1 MTRRSRRSDPTPE
14 HEPQEPTD
22 MPEPTDTTDP
32 VTDALLSGVSP
43 DLITA
48 ELRHEVTRAA
58 LACEIA
64 RQVADASSAAT
75 GALATALMDHDVSAA
90 ITAAG
95 VVLAAE
101 HVASFLPSSTLDPSV
116 VAAAMSA
123 AAEKVKTAERLLPPL
138 PVVAYTAELQ
148 AFRAMNPAGQQTI
161 EPPIRTNADQAA
173 VTVADHLADIRVQ
186 LVGTVTSW
194 IHDLNRQP
202 DPIVHLAAAGSIIV
216 QLAAHR
222 DESIVV
228 IEAIDEANAVRH
240 AAELTWQPPDVL
252 PGFIFTAR

>member
-1 MTRRSRRSDPTPE
+1 
-14 HEPQEPTD
+14 
-22 MPEPTDTTDP
+22 MPEPDTTDTDTTSALLADVP
-32 VTDALLSGVSP
+32 PDLVTD
-43 DLITA
+43 
-48 ELRHEVTRAA
+48 ELRSEVTRASVA
-58 LACEIA
+58 ADMA

-75 GALATALMDHDVSAA
+75 GAIATALMDHDVSAA

-101 HVASFLPSSTLDPSV
+101 HVASFLPSSTLDAAV

-123 AAEKVKTAERLLPPL
+123 AAEKVKTAERSLPPL
-138 PVVAYTAELQ
+138 PIVDYSRELRS
-148 AFRAMNPAGQQTI
+148 FRAMNPAGQQTI

-228 IEAIDEANAVRH
+228 IEAIDEANAARH
-240 AAELTWQPPDVL
+240 DAELTWQPPDVL

>member
-1 MTRRSRRSDPTPE
+1 
-14 HEPQEPTD
+14 

-32 VTDALLSGVSP
+32 AADALLSGVSP
-43 DLITA
+43 DLITD

-75 GALATALMDHDVSAA
+75 GAIATALMDHDVSAA

-95 VVLAAE
+95 VVLSAE

-123 AAEKVKTAERLLPPL
+123 AAEKVSAAERLLPPL
-138 PVVAYTAELQ
+138 PIVDYSRELQ
-148 AFRAMNPAGQQTI
+148 AFRAMNPAGQRTI
-161 EPPIRTNADQAA
+161 EPPIRTNADRAA

-194 IHDLNRQP
+194 IADLQRSP
-202 DPIVHLAAAGSIIV
+202 DPIAHLTAAGSIIV
-216 QLAAHR
+216 QLASHR
-222 DESIVV
+222 DESILV
-228 IEAIDEANAVRH
+228 IEALDGANLARHEAG
-240 AAELTWQPPDVL
+240 LTWTLPEFV
-252 PGFIFTAR
+252 PGFIASH